1 MASFSDS
8 PQYYEDS
15 PWHRDGFGFG
25 DADCDDDMD
34 NLPSGD
40 SGASQGSEGASP
52 VPLLMGWSREG
63 SEGDAA
69 LSLLA
74 KGVDAFTELMRVP
87 SNGGGF
93 LCDLLLSPSDVKGVF
108 SDGDCTDCVPTV
120 FKIPVA
126 RSEPTSFPLAAPRTL
141 VVPALPKAGTG
152 GGSGGGS
159 IGGFRFEAQSV
170 GAGYIARVAPA
181 AGALTMVPLP
191 PALLPPAAAAAPK
204 HVARARARAGGGACD
219 ACDTDG
225 DLLASLRLAVAAS
238 FYVPSLPSPADRARQ
253 AACKQQR
260 LDARRK
266 LTAKQLRWKAAAAAT
281 AAETAAKPTK
291 YPQRRQ
297 AAGTRKRLSG
307 KFQRENKGV
316 FVPASQLYGR

>member
-1 MASFSDS
+1 M
-8 PQYYEDS
+8 
-15 PWHRDGFGFG
+15 
-25 DADCDDDMD
+25 
-34 NLPSGD
+34 
-40 SGASQGSEGASP
+40 
-52 VPLLMGWSREG
+52 
-63 SEGDAA
+63 
-69 LSLLA
+69 LLA
-74 KGVDAFTELMRVP
+74 KDVDAFAKLLRVP
-87 SNGGGF
+87 SDGGGF
-93 LCDLLLSPSDVKGVF
+93 ICEPLLLRMPSDVMGVF
-108 SDGDCTDCVPTV
+108 SDGDGIDCVPSV

-126 RSEPTSFPLAAPRTL
+126 RSGPTSFPLAEPRTL
-141 VVPALPKAGTG
+141 VVSALPNAGTG
-152 GGSGGGS
+152 GGGL
-159 IGGFRFEAQSV
+159 RFEAQSV

-204 HVARARARAGGGACD
+204 LFARARARAGGGGASDVCD
-219 ACDTDG
+219 DDG
-225 DLLASLRLAVAAS
+225 DLLVSLRLAVAAS

-253 AACKQQR
+253 AACKLQR
-260 LDARRK
+260 LEARRK

-297 AAGTRKRLSG
+297 AAGTRKRVSG

>member
-1 MASFSDS
+1 
-8 PQYYEDS
+8 
-15 PWHRDGFGFG
+15 
-25 DADCDDDMD
+25 
-34 NLPSGD
+34 L
-40 SGASQGSEGASP
+40 
-52 VPLLMGWSREG
+52 
-63 SEGDAA
+63 
-69 LSLLA
+69 LLA
-74 KGVDAFTELMRVP
+74 KDVDAFAKLLRVP
-87 SNGGGF
+87 SDGGGF
-93 LCDLLLSPSDVKGVF
+93 ICEPFLLLMPSGVMGVF
-108 SDGDCTDCVPTV
+108 SDGDGIDCVPSV

-126 RSEPTSFPLAAPRTL
+126 RSGPTSFPLAAPRTL

-159 IGGFRFEAQSV
+159 SGGLRFEAQSV

-204 HVARARARAGGGACD
+204 HFARARARAGGGGASDVCD
-219 ACDTDG
+219 DDG
-225 DLLASLRLAVAAS
+225 DLLVSLRLAVAAS

-253 AACKQQR
+253 AACKLQR
-260 LDARRK
+260 LEARRK

-297 AAGTRKRLSG
+297 AAGTRKRVSG